1 MISFRPLVV
10 TLLLFLAG
18 SALFA
23 SAYGQA
29 PLYYSNQNQYFL
41 HGLAQSGDGLLGE
54 DWLASTADPTPAF
67 SALVALTARYLSPLA
82 FYLYHAL
89 LLGAYGAAMLGLFA
103 DLAGPEKAERRWLL
117 FLVLF
122 VAVHSAL
129 ARWLSYRLVGFDYPW
144 FFQAGVAG
152 QYLLGAMLQPS
163 FFGVLLVVAVC
174 LFARGRP
181 YLAAVFTGLAAD
193 MHSTYLLPG
202 GLLTVGFLTALI
214 ARREWKTAIGVG
226 AVALVLVMPAIAYV
240 LVQFGPTSPAVFAE
254 EQDILVNLRIP
265 HHARPDL
272 WLDPVACLQITWI
285 VLSLVLV
292 RKTPLFTVLGVP
304 FVLAVLLT
312 LTQVATGSNTLA
324 LLFPW
329 RISAVLVPI
338 ATTIVLSRVVLFPS
352 MSADG
357 RGLEL
362 ASVAGVCVFVAAGA
376 WITGQRL
383 AFRVSDD
390 EEALM
395 EFVRLHRS
403 PGDTYFLPVRVP
415 DLVAATRGSLSSD
428 FKPLSEKKVDA
439 KVIPV
444 DLQRFRLHTGT
455 PIFVDFKSI
464 PYKDTEGIAWRDRLL
479 LAQSL
484 QDRIRK
490 GDVAPALAELR
501 RLGVTHLVVP
511 AAAPIASAELEQV
524 HEDPAYRVYR
534 WMSP

>member
-1 MISFRPLVV
+1 MPPLRS
-10 TLLLFLAG
+10 LLVCFVSFLAG
-18 SALFA
+18 SAAFA
-23 SAYGQA
+23 AAYGQA

-41 HGLAQSGDGLLGE
+41 HGLAEANYGLLDE
-54 DWLASTADPTPAF
+54 DWLANTADPTPAF
-67 SALVALTARYLSPLA
+67 SALVALTERYSSPSA

-89 LLGAYGAAMLGLFA
+89 LLGAYGAAMFGLFA
-103 DLAGPEKAERRWLL
+103 HFAGPEKAQRRWPL

-174 LFARGRP
+174 QFARGRP
-181 YLAAVFTGLAAD
+181 YLAAASTGLAAV

-202 GLLTVGFLTALI
+202 GLLTLGFLTAL
-214 ARREWKTAIGVG
+214 ASRREWKTALGVG
-226 AVALVLVMPAIAYV
+226 AVALALVVPAIAYV
-240 LVQFGPTSPAVFAE
+240 VLQFGPTSPEVFAE
-254 EQDILVNLRIP
+254 AQDILVNSRIP

-272 WLDPVACLQITWI
+272 WLDPVALLQIAWI
-285 VLSLVLV
+285 ALSLVLV

-312 LTQVATGSNTLA
+312 VAQMATGSNILA

-338 ATTIVLSRVVLFPS
+338 ATTIVLSRLVLLPTLPAPVRS
-352 MSADG
+352 LD
-357 RGLEL
+357 L
-362 ASVAGVCVFVAAGA
+362 ASMVGLCLLVAAGA
-376 WITGQRL
+376 WIADQRL

-390 EEALM
+390 EEDLM
-395 EFVRLHRS
+395 AFVRLERS

-428 FKPLSEKKVDA
+428 FKPLAEKKADA

-455 PIFVDFKSI
+455 PIYVDFKSI
-464 PYKDTEGIAWRDRLL
+464 PYKDTDVLEWRDRLY

-484 QDRIRK
+484 QERIRK
-490 GDVAPALAELR
+490 GETAPALAELR
-501 RLGVTHLVVP
+501 RLGITHVVVP
-511 AAAPIASAELEQV
+511 VGSPIASAELELV

-534 WMSP
+534 WVSP